1 MSKSIKEQ
9 LKTAGV
15 VACVAFAAYWLY
27 ATDGCSQPFKLPR
40 FSNGTKDKPVS
51 LPDDA
56 LTKLNSKAYPYDGL
70 IIAELYNGSDWTLTR
85 VDLEVVKTPKDAPRE
100 TRRFRMTVAQP
111 RSSSYGT
118 RQAPP
123 SDPAIKPYSTAN
135 LEAAIGDFLTGFKDK
150 TEWGFSISEA
160 FGYKE

>member
-1 MSKSIKEQ
+1 MGISIKEK

-15 VACVAFAAYWLY
+15 VVCVAFGAYWLY

-56 LTKLNSKAYPYDGL
+56 LAKLNSKAYPHDGL
-70 IIAELYNGSDWTLTR
+70 ITLELYNGSDWTLTR
-85 VDLEVVKTPKDAPRE
+85 VDLEVFKTPKDAPRE
-100 TRRFRMTVAQP
+100 TRRFRLT
-111 RSSSYGT
+111 
-118 RQAPP
+118 APP

-135 LEAAIGDFLTGFKDK
+135 LEAPVGDFLSGIKDK
-150 TEWGFSISEA
+150 TEWGFSIPEA